1 MVQAQKTILATA
13 ILQNMAAEWSEEDCD
28 EPDDQGTRDQG
39 SDEEETDDEED
50 GAPARGREEQE
61 RAQGSRV
68 WEAMLQARFLSIN
81 SKAISV
87 MTTAQHFFYF
97 KFKKFF

>member
-1 MVQAQKTILATA
+1 MAQKTILATA
-13 ILQNMAAEWSEEDCD
+13 ILHNMAAEWSEADCD
-28 EPDDQGTRDQG
+28 GPDDQDDG

-50 GAPARGREEQE
+50 GDPARGREEQD

-68 WEAMLQARFLSIN
+68 REAMLQARFLSIN

-87 MTTAQHFFYF
+87 LTTAQHFFYF